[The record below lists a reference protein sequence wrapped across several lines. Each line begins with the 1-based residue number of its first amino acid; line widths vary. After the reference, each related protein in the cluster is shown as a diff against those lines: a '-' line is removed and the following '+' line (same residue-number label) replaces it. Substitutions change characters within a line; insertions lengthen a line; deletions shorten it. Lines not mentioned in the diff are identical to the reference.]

1 MEKLDLDVVQK
12 KIEALKEWKV
22 SDEKWLIK
30 KYRFRSYLDGISF
43 VNKVAELSEKE
54 NHHPFLSIDYV
65 VITVKLSSWRANGIT
80 ELDLKLIEEYDKLY
94 QQKLEEK

>member
-12 KIEALKEWKV
+12 KIEALKGWKV